1 MSALIV
7 RRRLELS
14 CSDKHQGID
23 RRNDEKQHSANRSKG
38 PCDRSL
44 NGAAMK
50 DTVTLENFL
59 NALKSCDSMNGYS
72 LALYGEK
79 DETAVSEGQFLRLC
93 SHPGGDPHAE
103 SIYNLWLEKHLRT
116 ALKRN
121 KPVVYK
127 CLGGILCFIVPF
139 EFQGAL
145 FFLYGYGVR
154 EEKLDIRQIAAVAK
168 EKKLHMLSCIEA
180 LANLPV
186 KTVDAIQHDID
197 DIQRIL
203 PSLTEQNLYKP
214 LYLSCITAL
223 KTITDLSSRIER
235 LKTVDEVISSCAA
248 TLENLF
254 HTRKIA
260 FAMRSEK
267 NHGLQLVGT
276 GDLPQDLGRL
286 PEKTLRE
293 LAVDKCGDNSL
304 NAGKM
309 LLESGIQLQVARVS
323 CFPLV
328 TDRGLL
334 GAILCFD
341 SRLTTLTASMM
352 ELLAGRAIARI
363 DNLQKEQKQSHDK
376 ALADHLLSL
385 KNSFLKT
392 ESRDELY
399 RVILET
405 ASELV
410 SASRGS
416 IMLVDS
422 NGKSLRIKSAK
433 GMKTE
438 LAKIVA
444 VRIGDSI
451 AGKVAESGT
460 PILVNDL
467 ESDDRISMARRPRF
481 KTNSLICIPLKHRDK
496 VIGVLNLSDKENLES
511 FTESDMNLAL
521 SFVNL
526 AALMIDHALAVERS
540 TALEQLAITDS
551 LTGLYNRRFLTRRME
566 EELNRSAHQNQS
578 FSVLLLDLDYFKAY
592 NDMCGHLAGDDA
604 LKKTAAIM
612 KSSVRDM
619 DTAVRFGGEEFCIIL
634 PGTSKKEAFPVAER
648 IRQEIAKESFPH
660 GSQLPLGKLTIS
672 AGISSFPE
680 DGSTINELIHAADVA
695 LYRAKEQGKNRVM
708 LAHKTPET
716 GVVSL

>member
-1 MSALIV
+1 
-7 RRRLELS
+7 
-14 CSDKHQGID
+14 
-23 RRNDEKQHSANRSKG
+23 
-38 PCDRSL
+38 
-44 NGAAMK
+44 MK

-59 NALKSCDSMNGYS
+59 KALKSYDSMRGYS
-72 LALYGEK
+72 LSLYGE
-79 DETAVSEGQFLRLC
+79 TNGSVVSEGHFLQLC
-93 SHPGGDPHAE
+93 TNQGEQPYIE
-103 SIYNLWLEKHLRT
+103 SIYDLWLEKHVQT

-121 KPVVYK
+121 KPVVFK
-127 CLGGILCFIVPF
+127 CLGGILCFTVPF
-139 EFQGAL
+139 NFQGAA
-145 FFLYGYGVR
+145 FCLYGYGVR
-154 EEKLDIRQIAAVAK
+154 EEKLDIKQIATIAK
-168 EKKLHMLSCIEA
+168 EKKLHILSCIEA

-186 KTVDAIQHDID
+186 KTIETVQHDVN

-214 LYLSCITAL
+214 LYHSCINVL
-223 KTITDLSSRIER
+223 KTMTELSSRIER
-235 LKTVDEVISSCAA
+235 LKSVEEVISNCAA
-248 TLENLF
+248 TLEGLF
-254 HTRKIA
+254 NTRKIA
-260 FAMRSEK
+260 FALRSEK
-267 NHGLQLVGT
+267 NHGLHLVGT
-276 GDLPQDLGRL
+276 GDLQQELGRL
-286 PEKTLRE
+286 PEKTIQEMLSE
-293 LAVDKCGDNSL
+293 Q
-304 NAGKM
+304 NAGSSVSAEKI
-309 LLESGIQLQVARVS
+309 LIENGIQLQASHVA
-323 CFPLV
+323 CFPLI
-328 TDRGLL
+328 TDEGLL

-341 SRLTTLTASMM
+341 CKLTALAASMI

-363 DNLQKEQKQSHDK
+363 VNLQKELKQSHDQ
-376 ALADHLLSL
+376 ALADRLLSL

-392 ESRDELY
+392 ETRDELY

-405 ASELV
+405 VSELV

-416 IMLVDS
+416 IMLVDN

-444 VRIGDSI
+444 VRIGDGI

-467 ESDDRISMARRPRF
+467 ESDNRISMSRRPRF
-481 KTNSLICIPLKHRDK
+481 KTNSLICIPLKHRDN

-526 AALMIDHALAVERS
+526 AALMIEHSLAVERS

-578 FSVLLLDLDYFKAY
+578 FSVLLLDLDYFKSY
-592 NDMCGHLAGDDA
+592 NDMCGHLAGDEA

-648 IRQEIAKESFPH
+648 IRQEISKETFQHCNQMPM
-660 GSQLPLGKLTIS
+660 GMLTIS

-680 DGSTINELIHAADVA
+680 DGNTINELIHAADVA
-695 LYRAKEQGKNRVM
+695 LYRAKEQGKNRVV

>member
-1 MSALIV
+1 
-7 RRRLELS
+7 
-14 CSDKHQGID
+14 
-23 RRNDEKQHSANRSKG
+23 
-38 PCDRSL
+38 
-44 NGAAMK
+44 MK
-50 DTVTLENFL
+50 DSVTLENFL
-59 NALKSCDSMNGYS
+59 KALKSCNAMCGYS
-72 LALYGEK
+72 LSLYGEK
-79 DETAVSEGQFLRLC
+79 NGSVVSAGHFLQLCGNQGGQ
-93 SHPGGDPHAE
+93 PYTE
-103 SIYNLWLEKHLRT
+103 SIYDLWLEKHLQT

-121 KPVVYK
+121 KPLVFK
-127 CLGGILCFIVPF
+127 CLGGILCFAVPF
-139 EFQGAL
+139 DFQGAV
-145 FFLYGYGVR
+145 FCLYGYGVR
-154 EEKLDIRQIAAVAK
+154 EEKLDIKQIAAIAK
-168 EKKLHMLSCIEA
+168 EKKLHILSCIEA

-186 KTVDAIQHDID
+186 KTVEAVRHDVN

-214 LYLSCITAL
+214 LYHSCIKVL
-223 KTITDLSSRIER
+223 KTMTELSSRIER
-235 LKTVDEVISSCAA
+235 LKSVDEVMSSCAV
-248 TLENLF
+248 TLEGLF

-260 FAMRSEK
+260 FALRSEK
-267 NHGLQLVGT
+267 NHGLHVIGT
-276 GDLPQDLGRL
+276 GDLQQELGRL
-286 PEKTLRE
+286 PEKYFLDMVSE
-293 LAVDKCGDNSL
+293 H
-304 NAGKM
+304 NAGNPLHAEKM
-309 LLESGIQLQVARVS
+309 LLDNGIPLQASIVS
-323 CFPLV
+323 CFPLATEEGV
-328 TDRGLL
+328 L

-341 SRLTTLTASMM
+341 SRLTTLAASMM
-352 ELLAGRAIARI
+352 ELLAARAITRI
-363 DNLQKEQKQSHDK
+363 INLQKEQKHSHEK
-376 ALADHLLSL
+376 ALADRLLSL
-385 KNSFLKT
+385 KNSFPKT
-392 ESRDELY
+392 ETRDELY

-405 ASELV
+405 ASEMV

-416 IMLVDS
+416 IMLVDN

-444 VRIGDSI
+444 VRIGDGI

-467 ESDDRISMARRPRF
+467 ENDDRISMARRPRF
-481 KTNSLICIPLKHRDK
+481 KTNSLICIPMKHRDK

-526 AALMIDHALAVERS
+526 ATLMIDHSLAVERS

-566 EELNRSAHQNQS
+566 EELNRSAHQNLC
-578 FSVLLLDLDYFKAY
+578 FSVLLLDLDYFKSY
-592 NDMCGHLAGDDA
+592 NDMCGHLAGDEA
-604 LKKTAAIM
+604 LKKTAVIM

-634 PGTSKKEAFPVAER
+634 PGTSKKEALPVAER
-648 IRQEIAKESFPH
+648 IRQEISKEAFPH
-660 GSQLPLGKLTIS
+660 CDQLPLGMLTIS

-680 DGSTINELIHAADVA
+680 DGNTINELIHAADVA
-695 LYRAKEQGKNRVM
+695 LYRAKEQGKNRVV